1 MVRCKSEQQYSAVT
15 YEIGGWPSFDYKNMC
30 TALHAHSS
38 VLIATIPLVIEPFLA
53 ERGVLPV
60 GGGTLRTSVG
70 RRAWWHVSG
79 VHRDISV
86 LRQ

>member
-15 YEIGGWPSFDYKNMC
+15 YEIGGWLSFDYKNMC

-60 GGGTLRTSVG
+60 GGGT
-70 RRAWWHVSG
+70 RRKESLVASG
-79 VHRDISV
+79 VHRDVSV